1 MLEQEINCGN
11 FSKKEKKRKEKK
23 ERQKEKFCLSWEG
36 RQLGH

>member
-11 FSKKEKKRKEKK
+11 FSKKRKEK
-23 ERQKEKFCLSWEG
+23 ERKKEKCCLSWEG